1 VRAHRGAMDKMV
13 DSIRST
19 LRVEIWMTCL
29 EICSAACFTVNPD
42 RSSPARAIGRILE
55 VDSAELMVT
64 ARASAAQQAAAIP
77 AGLAARPAMATLAVL
92 TASILAAAATAAL
105 APLKEARICGLR
117 SASALTKRHLAAKR
131 RSVCRDRMARYL
143 PFRLKSRRVLN
154 PARRSVCAEKV
165 CLEATR
171 QVTATCF

>member
-1 VRAHRGAMDKMV
+1 MDKMV

-29 EICSAACFTVNPD
+29 EICSAACSTANPD

-64 ARASAAQQAAAIP
+64 ARASTAQQAAAIP

-105 APLKEARICGLR
+105 APLKEAGICGLR

-171 QVTATCF
+171 QVTVTCF

>member
-1 VRAHRGAMDKMV
+1 MDKMV

-105 APLKEARICGLR
+105 APLKEARICALR

-165 CLEATR
+165 CPEATW